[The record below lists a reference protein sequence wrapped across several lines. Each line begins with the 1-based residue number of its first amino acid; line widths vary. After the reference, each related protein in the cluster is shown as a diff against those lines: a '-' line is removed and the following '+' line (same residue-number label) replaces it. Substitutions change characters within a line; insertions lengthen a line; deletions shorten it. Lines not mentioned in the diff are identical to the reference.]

1 MSSLLLTAL
10 MPVVGFACLFRLRE
24 VAARRLRKVRQE
36 RRDSQGQP

>member
-10 MPVVGFACLFRLRE
+10 MLVVGFACLFGLCE
-24 VAARRLRKVRQE
+24 LAARRFRKVRQE